1 VNHKRIF
8 KNFQIFCSENDDK
21 FPVAESMQLYAA
33 QQEAGASYL
42 VIDSESGNLADLSLE
57 RHTRPL
63 RSNETSRP
71 STHRWGD
78 DASDDADEH
87 TSSF

>member
-1 VNHKRIF
+1 VNYKSIF

-21 FPVAESMQLYAA
+21 FYAA

-42 VIDSESGNLADLSLE
+42 VIDSESGYLADLSLE
-57 RHTRPL
+57 RHTRPF
-63 RSNETSRP
+63 RSKEISWGDDASVF
-71 STHRWGD
+71 STYRWGD

>member
-1 VNHKRIF
+1 MNYKSIF

-21 FPVAESMQLYAA
+21 FYAA

-42 VIDSESGNLADLSLE
+42 VIDSESGYLADLSLE
-57 RHTRPL
+57 RHTRPF
-63 RSNETSRP
+63 RSKMTTRP
-71 STHRWGD
+71 SKYRWGD
-78 DASDDADEH
+78 EASDDADEH